1 MQISDLFFVASM
13 PVLKTLLLT
22 TLGSFLALDRVGVM
36 GENARKQLN
45 SVVFFVFS
53 PAIVGS
59 NLAKTITLES
69 IVLMWF
75 MPINILCTF
84 IIGSVLAWILIKV
97 TRAPRHLKGLVLGCC
112 AAGNLGNLPLIII
125 PAICRE
131 KNSPFGDPEICHKY
145 GMTYVS
151 LSMATGVVY
160 FWTYIYNIVRVS
172 SSKINNEEF
181 ISSKT
186 YSCSDLSLSRIGCC
200 EKMNLCSHHL
210 FILQAYGMQISVLQK
225 TIRCLKTIPR
235 KLNLKALFAPSTTAA
250 IVGLTIGMVP
260 RIHNLMIGDAAPLHV
275 VEDSASLLGDATI
288 PTVTLIVGGNLLRGL
303 KGSSAVPLSLIAGII
318 AIRHLF
324 MPLLGIVIVKAA
336 VNAGFIHSDPLYQ
349 FVLLL
354 QYALPP
360 AMNIGTLTQLFGAG
374 ESECS
379 IVLFWAYALASVSL
393 TLWTTFFMW
402 LVA

>member
-22 TLGSFLALDRVGVM
+22 TLGSFLALDKVDVM

-186 YSCSDLSLSRIGCC
+186 YSNQEAPLLC
-200 EKMNLCSHHL
+200 EKTDG
-210 FILQAYGMQISVLQK
+210 IDKISVLQK

>member
-186 YSCSDLSLSRIGCC
+186 YSNQEAPLLC
-200 EKMNLCSHHL
+200 EKTDG
-210 FILQAYGMQISVLQK
+210 IDKISVLQK

-250 IVGLTIGMVP
+250 VCIYFLAAL
-260 RIHNLMIGDAAPLHV
+260 IHNLMIGDAAPLHV

>member
-22 TLGSFLALDRVGVM
+22 TLGSFLALDKVDVM

-186 YSCSDLSLSRIGCC
+186 YSNQEAPL
-200 EKMNLCSHHL
+200 LCKKTDG
-210 FILQAYGMQISVLQK
+210 IDKISVLQK
-225 TIRCLKTIPR
+225 TIRCLKRIPR

-303 KGSSAVPLSLIAGII
+303 KGSSAVPMSLITGII

>member
-22 TLGSFLALDRVGVM
+22 TLGSFLALDKVDVM

-186 YSCSDLSLSRIGCC
+186 YSNQEAPLLC
-200 EKMNLCSHHL
+200 EKTDG
-210 FILQAYGMQISVLQK
+210 IDKISVLQK
-225 TIRCLKTIPR
+225 TIRCLKAIPR

-275 VEDSASLLGDATI
+275 VEDSASLLG
-288 PTVTLIVGGNLLRGL
+288 
-303 KGSSAVPLSLIAGII
+303 
-318 AIRHLF
+318 
-324 MPLLGIVIVKAA
+324 
-336 VNAGFIHSDPLYQ
+336 
-349 FVLLL
+349 
-354 QYALPP
+354 
-360 AMNIGTLTQLFGAG
+360 
-374 ESECS
+374 
-379 IVLFWAYALASVSL
+379 
-393 TLWTTFFMW
+393 
-402 LVA
+402 

>member
-22 TLGSFLALDRVGVM
+22 TLGSFLALDKVDVM

-59 NLAKTITLES
+59 NLAKTITLE
-69 IVLMWF
+69 
-75 MPINILCTF
+75 
-84 IIGSVLAWILIKV
+84 
-97 TRAPRHLKGLVLGCC
+97 R
-112 AAGNLGNLPLIII
+112 NLGNLPLIII

-186 YSCSDLSLSRIGCC
+186 YSNQEAPLLC
-200 EKMNLCSHHL
+200 EKTDG
-210 FILQAYGMQISVLQK
+210 IDKISVLQK
-225 TIRCLKTIPR
+225 TIRCLKAIPR

-336 VNAGFIHSDPLYQ
+336 VNAGFINSDPLYQ